1 VTRISISMRRMLV
14 GFSAAL
20 ILVPIAGCAAPERPP
35 PREKSRLKLIRS
47 RGGTVYLSGI
57 GPLLGFAKGRD
68 STFTHCLER
77 VLEAKGR
84 KIGYDELMGL
94 SGLAFRLQ
102 FSAGRWD
109 VGNPDPLV
117 GENCVAPMCD
127 SIGVEFEVR
136 VVRQDEL
143 SEAAALRQA
152 IAQNIDWRMP
162 VLAANIIRPEDW
174 GIITGY
180 RPGHKWL
187 CRSYNGGALQEDRP
201 ANAWPTAVV
210 LLRKLKPRP
219 AAKEQYLASLRRAI
233 DFFERRRTGDYAQGA
248 KAFDLWCDALLRV
261 RDRGYIHANA
271 WTYIGLM
278 DARAAAARYLRSIAP
293 GFGARG
299 KYMIQAAEFYDREV
313 RLLQDNYRF
322 VPSESKFPS
331 TLPPRSL
338 RQSQVD
344 ALRKAQ
350 ALETQAIAALRKA
363 I

>member
-1 VTRISISMRRMLV
+1 MTRIRL
-14 GFSAAL
+14 GFCATL
-20 ILVPIAGCAAPERPP
+20 ILALGAGCAAPKTAP
-35 PREKSRLKLIRS
+35 PREKSRLKLIRGP
-47 RGGTVYLSGI
+47 GGTVSVTGI
-57 GPLLGFAKGRD
+57 GPLRGFAKGRD
-68 STFTHCLER
+68 STFTHCFER

-94 SGLAFRLQ
+94 SGLAFRIQ
-102 FSAGRWD
+102 FRAGWWD

-127 SIGVEFEVR
+127 SIGVEHEVR

-143 SEAAALRQA
+143 TAAAALRQA
-152 IAQNIDWRMP
+152 ISQSIDWRMP

-187 CRSYNGGALQEDRP
+187 CRSYNGGALRTDRP
-201 ANAWPTAVV
+201 ANGWPTAVV

-233 DFFERRRTGDYAQGA
+233 DLTERRRTGDYAQGA
-248 KAFDLWCDALLRV
+248 KAFEYWCDALLRV
-261 RDRGYIHANA
+261 RDRKYLHANV
-271 WTYIGLM
+271 WTYIGLV

-299 KYMIQAAEFYDREV
+299 KHMITAAEFYDREV
-313 RLLQDNYRF
+313 RLLQENYRF
-322 VPSESKFPS
+322 VPSESKFPD
-331 TLPPRSL
+331 TLPPRSF
-338 RQSQVD
+338 RQAQVE
-344 ALRKAQ
+344 ALRKAK
-350 ALETQAIAALRKA
+350 ALEAQAIAALRKA
-363 I
+363 L